1 MEKEKDKIASGAG
14 MIASGAG
21 MIAGGAG
28 MVAGGAGMVAGGAG
42 MVAGGAEAIGRG
54 AAGVARR
61 QPSKYEDAAG
71 LQEEAA
77 AGLPGEADGGREA
90 GPDCTGFPVKHV
102 APEWV
107 EKSPLVHRGSR
118 RSFSHDY
125 CSPSRYHIT
134 ATTAPG
140 SLPLSLLPAVSQAH
154 LKAGEVIAPILSEL
168 GIMVMK
174 ELEDI
179 NKFHPEMRVRK
190 FVVMPDHIHFI
201 LHVEQRLKRMLGSEL
216 AGFFGACSKHQQR
229 IAGLP
234 DLKTL
239 FQPFNDRIIY
249 SREQLDKAE
258 RYIEDNPR
266 RAIIKRQNGELF
278 RRYLHLNIAD
288 HEYAAY
294 GNIFLLRY
302 YYLLPIRIHR
312 RWSAAQFS
320 EYEASCLR
328 EISAGAVPI
337 SPFIHPAEKRIRDKA
352 LAQGSAIIEITDS
365 GIESRFTPQGERFRL
380 CSEGRLLLLAPWQH
394 NAGRR
399 PKSGYTEFHDMNDMA
414 LAISKLQPDSRISII
429 GGC

>member
-21 MIAGGAG
+21 MI
-28 MVAGGAGMVAGGAG
+28 AGGAG

-278 RRYLHLNIAD
+278 RRYLCLLYTSDAAD
-288 HEYAAY
+288 
-294 GNIFLLRY
+294 
-302 YYLLPIRIHR
+302 
-312 RWSAAQFS
+312 
-320 EYEASCLR
+320 
-328 EISAGAVPI
+328 
-337 SPFIHPAEKRIRDKA
+337 D
-352 LAQGSAIIEITDS
+352 
-365 GIESRFTPQGERFRL
+365 
-380 CSEGRLLLLAPWQH
+380 
-394 NAGRR
+394 
-399 PKSGYTEFHDMNDMA
+399 
-414 LAISKLQPDSRISII
+414 
-429 GGC
+429 